1 MRAGGV
7 AAEADGQGGVAEDGR
22 ELVAEGH
29 AKNTEADSR
38 ELNGASASRCVLLS
52 VQDMKLFSLL
62 DILAVDAMAVVEHL
76 AADDVIGVVEDDILR
91 DAGSS
96 GLLLK
101 L

>member
-1 MRAGGV
+1 M
-7 AAEADGQGGVAEDGR
+7 AAEADGQGGVAEDGW

-38 ELNGASASRCVLLS
+38 ELNGASAFRRVLQS

-62 DILAVDAMAVVEHL
+62 DIVAVDAMAVVERFS
-76 AADDVIGVVEDDILR
+76 ADGVVVVAEEDNVLC
-91 DAGSS
+91 DAGGS